1 MIKDIV
7 VSLSVGRPRD
17 VAGDFAI
24 SVATAF
30 DAHLSG
36 VAFAYEPVIGGML
49 MPVPDASLLESF
61 RTENSRA
68 AQRAKREFDEAT
80 RRAGVRSDS
89 IALPATADEAARR
102 FGTIARDYDLSVL
115 AQAEPDGDVAET
127 LAIEAALFNS
137 GRPVLV
143 VPYIQSTGLKLDR
156 VMVCW
161 DGSRNAA
168 RAVADAMPLVR
179 RAGAIEVVTIES
191 QERRNELAGAK
202 IAEHLARHGLKV
214 ELKPIVASDADVANT
229 ILSHAADSAADL
241 IVMGGYGHSRLREF
255 ILGGA
260 TDGMLKSMTVPT
272 LMAH

>member
-7 VSLSVGRPRD
+7 VSLSVGKPRD
-17 VAGDFAI
+17 VAGGFAI

-30 DAHLSG
+30 GAHLSA
-36 VAFAYEPVIGGML
+36 VAVAYEPVIGGML
-49 MPVPDASLLESF
+49 TPMPDTSLLESF

-68 AQRAKREFDEAT
+68 AQRAKREFDEVT
-80 RRAGVRSDS
+80 RRAGISFDS
-89 IALPATADEAARR
+89 IAFPATADEAARR
-102 FGTIARDYDLSVL
+102 FGEMARDYDLSVL
-115 AQAEPDGDVAET
+115 AQAEPDDDVAET

-143 VPYIQSTGLKLDR
+143 VPYIQSTGLKLGR

-168 RAVADAMPLVR
+168 RAVGDAMPLLR
-179 RAGAIEVVTIES
+179 RAGAVEVVTIES
-191 QERRNELAGAK
+191 QERRNALAGAK

-214 ELKPIVASDADVANT
+214 ELNPIVGGGSDVAAT

-260 TDGMLKSMTVPT
+260 TDGMLRAMTVPT